1 MKFRYYMRGFG
12 AGLIVAVIVLM
23 IAGRIQKNNQDY
35 AVVSGNKETEQSGSV
50 IAYTTDASTEENT
63 SSEKQTEESKTDIKE
78 TEKETEKE
86 AAKETVTATQKQSEE
101 RTTTRPVVSVSS
113 GNADGKTEIV
123 FSGVYTAAQAADI
136 LYDAGI
142 ISDKTEFYTYMYTSG
157 YDRKM
162 KDGTYHLKAGD
173 SYETIAKTITQSK

>member
-23 IAGRIQKNNQDY
+23 IAGRIQKNNNDY
-35 AVVSGNKETEQSGSV
+35 AAVSGNKETEQSGSV

-63 SSEKQTEESKTDIKE
+63 SSEEQTESQTDVKE

-86 AAKETVTATQKQSEE
+86 TAKETVTATEKQSEE
-101 RTTTRPVVSVSS
+101 STTTRPVVSITS
-113 GNADGKTEIV
+113 GNGDEGTEIV

-136 LYDAGI
+136 LFDAGI

>member
-23 IAGRIQKNNQDY
+23 IAGRIQKNNNDY
-35 AVVSGNKETEQSGSV
+35 AAVSGNKETEQAGSV
-50 IAYTTDASTEENT
+50 IAYTTDASTEGDT
-63 SSEKQTEESKTDIKE
+63 SSEEQTESQTDVKE

-86 AAKETVTATQKQSEE
+86 TAKETVTATEKQSEE
-101 RTTTRPVVSVSS
+101 STTTRPAVSISS
-113 GNADGKTEIV
+113 GNGDEGTEIV

-136 LYDAGI
+136 LFDAGI

-162 KDGTYHLKAGD
+162 KDGTYYLKAGD
-173 SYETIAKTITQSK
+173 SYETIAKIITQSK